1 MEAVNLRIRKICDHL
16 FRDSGKTRL
25 FVNLEHKKVNK
36 ATRNIYTLN
45 EVLKRKDKIELL
57 SRIYT
62 CRVHHIKY
70 RAKEICNVRG
80 KIRNVNEIILR
91 T

>member
-1 MEAVNLRIRKICDHL
+1 MDYFKAKRK
-16 FRDSGKTRL
+16 
-25 FVNLEHKKVNK
+25 
-36 ATRNIYTLN
+36 IYTLN

-70 RAKEICNVRG
+70 RAEEICNVRG
-80 KIRNVNEIILR
+80 EIRNVNEIILR